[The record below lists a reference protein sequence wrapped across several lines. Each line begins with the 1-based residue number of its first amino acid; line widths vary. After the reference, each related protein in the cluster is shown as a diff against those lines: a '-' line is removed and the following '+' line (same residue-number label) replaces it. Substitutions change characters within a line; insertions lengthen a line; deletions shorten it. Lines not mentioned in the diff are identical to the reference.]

1 MFATLALTL
10 LIAKPAAPAMSREMV
25 TQLSIASQNYG
36 GPPVPVSQLSS
47 ATGMY
52 MAPTDDI
59 WVYANAQDPQKDEY
73 LRAWGSNGHAIPIPG
88 DNPQAAS
95 WSLLKWD
102 LSGYSPDTRILEA
115 QLVLNAAPDAGYTAK
130 DAADAPLEARPV
142 KPGFSESKWDYA
154 QAVEFT
160 PIGSE
165 ENTFGETSPTNIDSA
180 GFKIVIDLMHG
191 PANFKDYFE
200 KAMKKDRIIA
210 IAITSRIDPS
220 KVGRDG
226 IYKVFSKD
234 SGDPVM
240 RPALRLVIDDSKPT
254 KKKKGR

>member
-1 MFATLALTL
+1 MLATLALTL
-10 LIAKPAAPAMSREMV
+10 LIAKPKAPAMSREMIA
-25 TQLSIASQNYG
+25 QISIASQNYG
-36 GPPVPVSQLSS
+36 GPPVPVSQLSA

-73 LRAWGSNGHAIPIPG
+73 LRAWGSNGHAIPLPG
-88 DNPQAAS
+88 EDPQAAS

-102 LSGYSPDTRILEA
+102 LSGYGPDTKIVDA
-115 QLVLNAAPDAGYTAK
+115 QLVLNAAPDAGYTVK

-142 KPGFSESKWDYA
+142 KSTFTEGKWDYA
-154 QAVEFT
+154 QAVEFIPT
-160 PIGSE
+160 GSE
-165 ENTFGETSPTNIDSA
+165 SNTFGETSPTKIDSG

-191 PANFKDYFE
+191 PADFTDYFT
-200 KAMKKDRIIA
+200 KAMKKDKVIA

-220 KVGRDG
+220 KVGREG

-234 SGDPVM
+234 AGDPMM
-240 RPALRLVIDDSKPT
+240 RPALRLVVDTSKPE
-254 KKKKGR
+254 KKKKK